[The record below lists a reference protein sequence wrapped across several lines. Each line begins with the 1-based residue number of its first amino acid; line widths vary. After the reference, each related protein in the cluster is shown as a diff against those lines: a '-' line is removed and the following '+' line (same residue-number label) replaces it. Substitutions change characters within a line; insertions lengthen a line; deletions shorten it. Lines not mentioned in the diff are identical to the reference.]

1 MKNKLTILLLLTL
14 FKVTPTFAQIDTA
27 FWFAA
32 PWVTPDHAARHPI
45 KVHIA
50 TFAAPFTTVEL
61 RQPAAIAPNQYDT
74 TIIIPANSVFDYT
87 FWRDGAATNSNR
99 GWDSLEVRPANQ
111 VVPYG
116 LYFSSTSNISIAYDV
131 ITTGNNPETMS
142 LKGQNGLG
150 TEFVVPHQNQW
161 QNQFRGDIANTPPGV
176 FQPKQQ
182 INLVG
187 TKPNTVVW
195 ITPKCN
201 IIGHPANITYSILLV
216 NPGDAYTL
224 ENTVQTTFVPGNNL
238 SGTIL
243 SSNKP
248 IAVTTADDSVR
259 KPSGGCHDLI
269 GDQIVPVE
277 IVGKDYIL
285 NKGAMNAGALEGGYI
300 VGTENFTSVQIT
312 NALSVVTNTIINKGQ
327 TYFYPVTTPMSYV
340 QSDKSVY
347 CYQADGI
354 GCEAGSAIL
363 PPLSCAGSS
372 LVAFSRNQPNLFYLN
387 ILCKNGA
394 QNSFTINGSTTLI
407 PGTAFTVVP
416 GTAGQYVAA
425 QVPLHSTATLHI
437 GSYTVGNNTPSPLN
451 DFALGIFDGS
461 AGGGMNFYYMSSFL
475 RRTFVTTGSIT
486 PVCASPNAVAV
497 LTGTVSGGAITGVWT
512 TSVGT
517 GTIGSVYTSTLNT
530 VTTNYSLSPADL
542 LLPSIKF
549 YLTSVGNCVPKTD
562 SVVMLINKPPG
573 VSGAV
578 TPTLQC
584 KNNVVPLTL
593 AGTFSNA
600 IGAVWTGGN
609 GGSFGAPGANT
620 TYTPSIADLA
630 AGGATLVLSSQ
641 GPSVGC
647 VNASATYTVGF
658 VDPPTVSVLSS
669 TIACTNSQSV
679 AITGTVS
686 GSNITYSWSTGN
698 GQGFFSPSNTS
709 LSTSY
714 FFGGTDLLQSSIQI
728 TLTVIDNT
736 ALCSNVFD
744 NMVIN
749 ILPQPSLTLATQPTV
764 CASAGVIALQGTV
777 TGGGAGAITWS
788 TTNGSGAFTPV
799 PPTDANYLIS
809 LNDTLAGVNT
819 LTFVAGSVGGFCPA
833 VSNTITVTIIKLP
846 FISVNTSTSVCQ
858 FAAITLS
865 GSVSGYTNAGYWI
878 AGGSVGGSS
887 LNPGIPLNGG
897 FFPNNS
903 ALGGIYYPSQS
914 DIATGSVVITLNSAS
929 VTGINCPSNKSFTI
943 TFVPSPKADFSFS
956 TKRCV
961 GDPIGFVNISNPNG
975 TNVTGANWNFGNGF
989 TSIGNPSV
997 ITTYTAPGIYNISFT
1012 VHGTNT
1018 LTPPTACSDTIS
1030 KIMSVNGLPN
1040 PDFSMA
1046 NACVGIVA
1054 QLTNLSLPANGNFT
1068 WFFGPTAT
1076 PSISSAQTP
1085 SNITFSQNG
1094 PISVDL
1100 KEVIAATQCSASVT
1114 KVVNVNAQP
1123 NAEFGM
1129 TNNPTVAQE
1138 PVYYSD
1144 FSTPTGSLVTWI
1156 WNFGDESSA
1165 TGQSTTHNYQN
1176 GGIYY
1181 VTLTVIDDQGCTD
1194 TITKQIEVNLI
1205 PQVPTGFTPN
1215 GDGTND
1221 KLFVKGGPFNK
1232 MKFRIYN
1239 NWGEKIYE
1247 SDNQLEGWDGKKD
1260 GKDQPVGVYVWTLEV
1275 DLYNNRTVRK
1285 NGDVTLMR

>member
-1 MKNKLTILLLLTL
+1 MKNKLIILLLLTL
-14 FKVTPTFAQIDTA
+14 FNVTPSFSQIDTA

-32 PWVTPDHAARHPI
+32 PWVTPDHAARQPI

-50 TFAAPFTTVEL
+50 TFAAPTTTVRL
-61 RQPAAIAPNQYDT
+61 RQPSMPACFHKYDT
-74 TIIIPANSVFDYT
+74 TIQIPANSVFDYT
-87 FWRDGAATNSNR
+87 FWKDAPATLGNR
-99 GWDSLEVRPANQ
+99 GWDSLEVRPADQ
-111 VVPYG
+111 VVPFG
-116 LYFSSTSNISIAYDV
+116 LYFSSTSTISIAYDV

-150 TEFVVPHQNQW
+150 TEFVVPHQTNW
-161 QNQFRGDIANTPPGV
+161 FNQFKTDFGGTPPGV
-176 FQPKQQ
+176 NQPKQQ

-201 IIGHPANITYSILLV
+201 IIGHVANITYSILLV

-224 ENTVQTTFVPGNNL
+224 ENSVQNTNVPGNNL
-238 SGTIL
+238 SGTIIT
-243 SSNKP
+243 SNKP

-259 KPSGGCHDLI
+259 NPSGGCHDLI
-269 GDQIVPVE
+269 GDQIVPVD
-277 IVGKDYIL
+277 IVGKDYIM
-285 NKGAMNAGALEGGYI
+285 NKGNMNPGALEGGYI
-300 VGTENFTSVQIT
+300 VGTENFTSVLIT
-312 NALSVVTNTIINKGQ
+312 NALSATTAVTINKGQ
-327 TYFYPVTTPMSYV
+327 TYFYPVTTPMTYV
-340 QSDKSVY
+340 QANKPVY

-354 GCEAGSAIL
+354 GCESGSAIL
-363 PPLSCAGSS
+363 PPLSCAGST
-372 LVAFSRNQPNLFYLN
+372 LVAFSRNQPNQYFLN

-394 QNSFTINGSTTLI
+394 QGSFTINGSTALI
-407 PGTAFTVVP
+407 TAGQFTVVP
-416 GTAGQYVAA
+416 GTGNQYVAA
-425 QVPLHSTATLHI
+425 QIPFSLAQIPI
-437 GSYTVGNNTPSPLN
+437 GSYTVGNANVAPSGE
-451 DFALGIFDGS
+451 FALGIFDGS

-475 RRTFVTTGSIT
+475 RRTFVTCGTIT
-486 PVCASPNAVAV
+486 PVCATPNAVAV
-497 LTGTVSGGAITGVWT
+497 LSGTVTGGAITGSWT
-512 TSVGT
+512 AANGT
-517 GTIGSVYTSTLNT
+517 GTISAAYSSTLNT

-549 YLTSVGNCVPKTD
+549 YLTSVGNCVPKKD
-562 SVVMLINKPPG
+562 SVIMLINKPPS
-573 VSGAV
+573 VAGAV

-584 KNNVVPLTL
+584 KNNVIPLTC
-593 AGTFSNA
+593 AGSFSNSL
-600 IGAVWTGGN
+600 GATWTGGN

-630 AGGATLVLSSQ
+630 ANGVTLVLSSQ

-647 VNASATYTVGF
+647 VNTSATYTVGF
-658 VDPPTVSVLSS
+658 VNPPTVSVLSS

-679 AITGTVS
+679 AITGTVT
-686 GSNITYSWSTGN
+686 GANITYSWSTGN

-709 LSTSY
+709 LSTTY
-714 FFGGTDLLQSSIQI
+714 FFGGTDLLQPQIQL

-736 ALCSNVFD
+736 ALCSNVAG

-749 ILPQPSLTLATQPTV
+749 IQPQPSLTLATQPTV
-764 CASAGVIALQGTV
+764 CASVGVIALQGTV
-777 TGGGAGAITWS
+777 TGGGAGAISWT

-799 PPTDANYLIS
+799 PPTDANYVIS

-846 FISVNTSTSVCQ
+846 FISVNSSTSVCQ

-865 GSVSGYTNAGYWI
+865 GSVSGYTTAGFWI
-878 AGGSVGGSS
+878 AGGSVGSNS
-887 LNPGIPLNGG
+887 LNPGLPLNGG
-897 FFPNNS
+897 FFPDNY

-929 VTGINCPSNKSFTI
+929 VTGINCPSSRSFTI

-961 GDPIGFVNISNPNG
+961 GDPVSFVNISNPNG
-975 TNVTGANWNFGNGF
+975 TNITGANWNFNNGL
-989 TSIGNPSV
+989 TSIGVGSV
-997 ITTYTAPGIYNISFT
+997 ITTYTAAGIYHITFT
-1012 VHGTNT
+1012 VTGTNS
-1018 LTPPTACSDTIS
+1018 LSIVCIDTIS
-1030 KIMSVNGLPN
+1030 KNISVNPLPT
-1040 PDFSMA
+1040 PDFSMN

-1054 QLTNLSLPANGNFT
+1054 QLTNLSVPPNGSFT
-1068 WFFGPTAT
+1068 WFFGPKALPTL
-1076 PSISSAQTP
+1076 SSAQTP
-1085 SNITFSQNG
+1085 SNITFIQNG
-1094 PISVDL
+1094 PVSVDL

-1114 KVVNVNAQP
+1114 KIVNINSKP

-1156 WNFGDESSA
+1156 WNFGDELSD
-1165 TGQSTTHNYQN
+1165 TGRAPSHSYQN
-1176 GGIYY
+1176 GGVYY
-1181 VTLTVIDDQGCTD
+1181 VTLTVIDNQGCTD
-1194 TITKQIEVNLI
+1194 TVIKTIEVNLI

-1215 GDGTND
+1215 GDGNND
-1221 KLFVKGGPFNK
+1221 RLYVKGGPFNK

-1247 SDNQLEGWDGKKD
+1247 SEDQKEGWDGKKD
-1260 GKDQPVGVYVWTLEV
+1260 GKEQPVGVYVWTLEV

>member
-1 MKNKLTILLLLTL
+1 MRNKLTILLLLTL

-45 KVHIA
+45 KLHIA
-50 TFAAPFTTVEL
+50 SFAIPTTVRV
-61 RQPAAIAPNQYDT
+61 RQPAMPNVFHRYDT
-74 TIIIPANSVFDYT
+74 TFNVPANSVVDLT
-87 FWRDGAATNSNR
+87 FWKDAPSTTGNR
-99 GWDSLEVRPANQ
+99 GWDSLEVRPADQ

-116 LYFSSTSNISIAYDV
+116 LYISALNANVSIAYDV

-150 TEFVVPHQNQW
+150 TEFVVPHQTQW
-161 QNQFRGDIANTPPGV
+161 FNQFKTDFGSTPPGV
-176 FQPKQQ
+176 NQPKQQ

-187 TKPNTVVW
+187 SKPNTVVW

-201 IIGHPANITYSILLV
+201 IIGHAANVTYSILLV

-224 ENTVQTTFVPGNNL
+224 ENTVQNTNVPGNNL
-238 SGTIL
+238 SGTII

-259 KPSGGCHDLI
+259 NPSGGCHDLI
-269 GDQIVPVE
+269 GDQIVPVD

-285 NKGAMNAGALEGGYI
+285 NKGNMNGGALEGGYI

-327 TYFYPVTTPMSYV
+327 TYFYPVTTSMSYV
-340 QSDKSVY
+340 QSNKPVY

-354 GCEAGSAIL
+354 GCESGSAIL

-416 GTAGQYVAA
+416 GTSNQYVAA
-425 QVPLHSTATLHI
+425 QILFNTAQIPI
-437 GSYTVGNNTPSPLN
+437 GSYTVGNNTAPPLN

-497 LTGTVSGGAITGVWT
+497 LTGTVTGGAITGVWT
-512 TSVGT
+512 TANGT

-530 VTTNYSLSPADL
+530 VSTNYSLSPFDL
-542 LLPSIKF
+542 LQPSIKF

-562 SVVMLINKPPG
+562 SVVMLINKPPAVFG
-573 VSGAV
+573 SV

-584 KNNVVPLTL
+584 KNNVTPLTL
-593 AGTFSNA
+593 AGSFSNA
-600 IGAVWTGGN
+600 IGATWTGGN

-620 TYTPSIADLA
+620 TYTPSLADLA
-630 AGGATLVLSSQ
+630 AGGTTLVLSSQ

-647 VNASATYTVGF
+647 VNTSATYTVGF

-679 AITGTVS
+679 AISGTVV
-686 GSNITYSWSTGN
+686 GSNVTYSWSTGN

-714 FFGGTDLLQSSIQI
+714 FFGGTDLLQPSIQI

-736 ALCSNVFD
+736 ALCSNVAG

-749 ILPQPSLTLATQPTV
+749 IQPEPSLTLATQPTV
-764 CASAGVIALQGTV
+764 CASIGVIALQGTV
-777 TGGGAGAITWS
+777 TGGGAGAISWS
-788 TTNGSGAFTPV
+788 TPNGSGAFVPV
-799 PPTDANYLIS
+799 PPTDANYTIS
-809 LNDTLAGVNT
+809 QNDTIAGVNT
-819 LTFVAGSVGGFCPA
+819 LTFVANSVGGFCPA

-846 FISVNTSTSVCQ
+846 FISVNNSTSVCQ

-865 GSVSGYTNAGYWI
+865 GSVSGYTTAGYWI

-914 DIATGSVVITLNSAS
+914 DISTGSVVITLNSAS
-929 VTGINCPSNKSFTI
+929 VTGINCPSNRSFTI
-943 TFVPSPKADFSFS
+943 TFVPSPEADFSFS

-961 GDPIGFVNISNPNG
+961 GDPIGFLNISNPNG
-975 TNVTGANWNFGNGF
+975 TNITGANWNFDNGF

-997 ITTYTAPGIYNISFT
+997 ITTYTAPGIYNITFT
-1012 VHGTNT
+1012 VIGTNS
-1018 LTPPTACSDTIS
+1018 LNISCSDTIS

-1040 PDFSMA
+1040 PDFSMN

-1085 SNITFSQNG
+1085 SNIIFSQNG

-1144 FSTPTGSLVTWI
+1144 FSTPTGSLVTWL
-1156 WNFGDESSA
+1156 WNFGDEASD
-1165 TGQSTTHNYQN
+1165 TGRAVTHNYQN
-1176 GGIYY
+1176 GGVYY

-1194 TITKQIEVNLI
+1194 TTIKRIEVNLI

-1215 GDGTND
+1215 GDGNND
-1221 KLFVKGGPFNK
+1221 RLFVKGGPFNK

-1247 SDNQLEGWDGKKD
+1247 SEDQLEGWDGKKD